1 MYRADCQY
9 LVFQHHGCRPGPY
22 DDQEWLKKVKSW
34 RQGVKRK
41 WQTLLDTPLS
51 REVIDRC
58 GYLVDRANIK
68 SEMWKE
74 EVGPGSAPG
83 DGVVG

>member
-1 MYRADCQY
+1 MYRADCHY

-22 DDQEWLKKVKSW
+22 DDQEWPKKVKSW

-58 GYLVDRANIK
+58 GYLVDRANTK
-68 SEMWKE
+68 SNQGMEGGGAR
-74 EVGPGSAPG
+74 VGSEGK
-83 DGVVG
+83 

>member
-22 DDQEWLKKVKSW
+22 DDQEWPKKVKSW

-41 WQTLLDTPLS
+41 WQTMVEAPMG
-51 REVIDRC
+51 REA
-58 GYLVDRANIK
+58 L
-68 SEMWKE
+68 
-74 EVGPGSAPG
+74 
-83 DGVVG
+83 